1 MISSLRGSAVHVE
14 PGALIVEVGGVGFAV
29 AVPATLSQAT
39 RVGDEVHVH
48 TWLVVREDALTL
60 FGFATRDEL
69 AAFSLLLGVSGVG
82 PKSALGVLSVLGV
95 DQLAAAVANEDEKPF
110 RPVSGIGPKTAK
122 LIILSLTGKVIAPVG
137 AASIATAPP
146 SMTDA
151 VTSHNRRRI
160 HRLLSGVGLL
170 ATASAASLLS
180 TGDAQAACTISNG
193 SSPLIVA
200 VWCACWSCS
209 SRASPTSSRR
219 SRSHC
224 RRRRVHRSP
233 SRRRPRHD
241 RPAKGPGAQRQGQRE
256 AQWRADQDAHAAR
269 HPVSL

>member
-137 AASIATAPP
+137 AANIATAPP

-151 VTSHNRRRI
+151 VTAA
-160 HRLLSGVGLL
+160 LVGLGWAERTAVDAI
-170 ATASAASLLS
+170 ATASAEAS
-180 TGDAQAACTISNG
+180 DAD
-193 SSPLIVA
+193 L
-200 VWCACWSCS
+200 
-209 SRASPTSSRR
+209 ASVSAMLRLTLATLGPA
-219 SRSHC
+219 
-224 RRRRVHRSP
+224 
-233 SRRRPRHD
+233 RP
-241 RPAKGPGAQRQGQRE
+241 GGARI
-256 AQWRADQDAHAAR
+256 
-269 HPVSL
+269 